1 MNHPAIAKLCALL
14 AALAALAVALL
25 FTPMPAAHATP
36 AVTTW
41 TVTDSGDGAA
51 TPGNCPG
58 TGCRLRD
65 ALAASALGDTI
76 VFSLTYPATITRLLP
91 GSFSITHSVT
101 ISGPGA
107 SNLAVSG
114 NNTGRVFLIGSTGL
128 TVTISGLTIK
138 DGSVPSSTGGGI
150 SNAGVLTL
158 TDSVVFS
165 NTASFG
171 GGIHNSGSMSVTNTS
186 VISNSAPGGFG
197 GGIDNTGFMT
207 VTNTTA
213 ISSNTA
219 EFSGGGIYNSG
230 SMTVI
235 STMVIS
241 NTTTGASGA
250 GGGIYSLGTFT
261 LTGVTVRGNTATD
274 GGGLYPGGPM
284 RLDSSSVIS
293 NTAESN
299 GGGIRNSAALT
310 IANSAI
316 LSNTATTQLGGGI
329 YNAGGSVFIT
339 NTTLSGNSA
348 PLAAGGGIYNLA
360 SGSVQLTNVT
370 IANNNAL
377 STTNGGGVRNLAGP
391 ITLKNTIVANNSSR
405 NCLGTITSLGNNLEN
420 ANDCGLAASGD
431 ITSTSPFLG
440 ALANNGGPTLTHA
453 LLPGS
458 PAINAGNNSG
468 CPPTDQ
474 RGAPRPRTAANRCDI
489 GAFEA
494 WYLFLPLIIK

>member
-1 MNHPAIAKLCALL
+1 MPLLGL
-14 AALAALAVALL
+14 AAAFVVGLTLMIA
-25 FTPMPAAHATP
+25 PMPAAHATP

-114 NNTGRVFLIGSTGL
+114 NNTGRVFLIGSSGL
-128 TVTISGLTIK
+128 TVTLSGLTIK
-138 DGSVPSSTGGGI
+138 DGSVPGSTGGGI
-150 SNAGVLTL
+150 SNAGILTL
-158 TDSVVFS
+158 TDSVVLS
-165 NTASFG
+165 NTASQG
-171 GGIHNSGSMSVTNTS
+171 GGIFNSGSMSVTSTPVMSNTAGTS
-186 VISNSAPGGFG
+186 GA
-197 GGIDNTGFMT
+197 GIHNAGTMT
-207 VTNTTA
+207 VTN
-213 ISSNTA
+213 
-219 EFSGGGIYNSG
+219 
-230 SMTVI
+230 
-235 STMVIS
+235 TMVIS
-241 NTTTGASGA
+241 NTTTGASGI
-250 GGGIYSLGTFT
+250 GGGIYNTGTFT
-261 LTGVTVRGNTATD
+261 LTGVTVRGNTAND
-274 GGGLYPGGPM
+274 GGGLYPAVGSM
-284 RLDSSSVIS
+284 MLDSSSVIS

-299 GGGIRNSAALT
+299 GGGIRNSVALT
-310 IANSAI
+310 ITNSAI
-316 LSNTATTQLGGGI
+316 LSNTAQTLAGGGI
-329 YNAGGSVFIT
+329 YNTGASVFIT

-370 IANNNAL
+370 IANNSA
-377 STTNGGGVRNLAGP
+377 SGTNGGGLSNSSASM
-391 ITLKNTIVANNSSR
+391 TLKNTIVANNSNR
-405 NCLGTITSLGNNLEN
+405 NCFGTVTSLGNNLEN

-431 ITSTSPFLG
+431 IKNTDPFLG
-440 ALANNGGPTLTHA
+440 ALVSNGGPTLTEA

-458 PAINAGNNSG
+458 PAINAGDNSG
-468 CPPTDQ
+468 CPSTDQ

-494 WYLFLPLIIK
+494 WYLFLPLIMK